1 MKQLPMRPRR
11 HGGLRKRAGRKPT
24 GAEAGVP
31 HTTRPALARRFPVHV
46 TLRVRREVYNL
57 RSQRCF
63 RLIRRA
69 FAAQNGRN
77 GFQLNHFSVQ
87 GNHMHLIVEADGK
100 QSLARGVQGLEIR
113 IAKRLNRL
121 MQRRGAVFADR
132 YHAHIL
138 RTPTQTRHAV
148 RYVLSNLQKHTGRPL
163 LVDEYSSAAPSN
175 AGKGLPAPPRTWL
188 LRSALDRPD
197 APPT

>member
-1 MKQLPMRPRR
+1 MKQLPMKLRR
-11 HGGLRKRAGRKPT
+11 WGGPRKRAGRKPS
-24 GAEAGVP
+24 GASAGVP
-31 HTTRPALARRFPVHV
+31 HVTRPALARRFPVHV

-57 RSQRCF
+57 RSNRCF

-69 FAAQNGRN
+69 FRLQNGRN
-77 GFQLNHFSVQ
+77 GFRLNHFSVQ

-138 RTPTQTRHAV
+138 RTPIETRHAV
-148 RYVLSNLQKHTGRPL
+148 RYVLCNLQKHTGRPI
-163 LVDEYSSAAPSN
+163 LVDEYSSAAAAN
-175 AGKGLPAPPRTWL
+175 AGGGLPAPPRTWL
-188 LRSALDRPD
+188 LRAATAAD
-197 APPT
+197 